1 MAKFCELG
9 IESDVVIG
17 KGIEIEDLF
26 GRRILIEKT
35 IIQPTKYPG
44 KNASGLRMQMQV
56 VLATFNESSD
66 KDGDCYTKT
75 PRRDTRWGKTF
86 LFYRVG
92 HFDFGNSESRKQLAR
107 CEQEKE

>member
-56 VLATFNESSD
+56 VLATFNESPD
-66 KDGDCYTKT
+66 KCGDCYTKN
-75 PRRDTRWGKTF
+75 PRWNTHWGKTF

-92 HFDFGNSESRKQLAR
+92 HSDFSHTKSRKQFAR
-107 CEQEKE
+107 CE